1 MARSFS
7 TATLTVKIQEG
18 IILGGQDMG
27 SMNSFSVTGIKNVVK
42 RLMTATTDLMT
53 IMTFHASAEGAGQYI
68 EGNVRYI
75 RITNLDDTNHICLI
89 FVNEHSDEFAVK
101 VDKGQSFIFNADMSG
116 GVVDVF
122 DANGAGSATTGSI
135 ADLTTIKVQSDTA
148 SCDIETYIA
157 TA

>member
-18 IILGGQDMG
+18 IVLGGQDMG
-27 SMNSFSVTGIKNVVK
+27 STNSFSVTGIKNVVK

-89 FVNEHSDEFAVK
+89 FVNENSDEFAIK
-101 VDKGQSFIFNADMSG
+101 VDKGQSFIFNADLSG

-135 ADLTTIKVQSDTA
+135 GDLTTIKVQSDTA

>member
-18 IILGGQDMG
+18 IVLGGQDMG

-89 FVNEHSDEFAVK
+89 FVNENSDEFAVK
-101 VDKGQSFIFNADMSG
+101 VDKGQSFLFNADLSG

-122 DANGAGSATTGSI
+122 DANGAGTATSGSI
-135 ADLTTIKVQSDTA
+135 GDLTTIKVQSDTA

>member
-27 SMNSFSVTGIKNVVK
+27 STHALSITGIKNVVK
-42 RLMTATTDLMT
+42 RLMTATTDLAN
-53 IMTFHASAEGAGQYI
+53 ILTFHATAEGPGQFI

-75 RITNLDDTNHICLI
+75 RITNLDDTNHVCLI
-89 FVNEHSDEFAVK
+89 FVNENSDEFAIK
-101 VDKGQSFIFNADMSG
+101 VDKGQSFIFNADLSG

-135 ADLTTIKVQSDTA
+135 GDLTSIKVQSDSE
-148 SCDIETYIA
+148 SCDIEVYVA
-157 TA
+157 TV

>member
-18 IILGGQDMG
+18 IILGGQDVG
-27 SMNSFSVTGIKNVVK
+27 ATNSFTVTGIKNVVK

-53 IMTFHASAEGAGQYI
+53 IMTFHASTEGAGQYI
-68 EGNVRYI
+68 EGSVRYI

-89 FVNEHSDEFAVK
+89 FVNENSDEFAVK
-101 VDKGQSFIFNADMSG
+101 VDKGQSFIFNADLSG

-122 DANGAGSATTGSI
+122 DANGAGTATSGSI
-135 ADLTTIKVQSDTA
+135 GDLTTIKVQSDTA
-148 SCDIETYIA
+148 SCDIEVYVA
-157 TA
+157 TV

>member
-18 IILGGQDMG
+18 IVLGGQDMG

-89 FVNEHSDEFAVK
+89 FVNENSDEFAVK
-101 VDKGQSFIFNADMSG
+101 VDKGQSFIFNADLSG

-122 DANGAGSATTGSI
+122 DANGAGTATSGSI
-135 ADLTTIKVQSDTA
+135 GDLTTIKVQSDTA

-157 TA
+157 TT

>member
-18 IILGGQDMG
+18 IVLGGQDMG

-89 FVNEHSDEFAVK
+89 FGNENSDEFAVK
-101 VDKGQSFIFNADMSG
+101 VDKGQSFIFNADLSG

>member
-18 IILGGQDMG
+18 IVLGGQDMG
-27 SMNSFSVTGIKNVVK
+27 STNSFSVTGIKNVVK
-42 RLMTATTDLMT
+42 RLMTATTSEEYIL
-53 IMTFHASAEGAGQYI
+53 TFHPSTEAAGQYI

>member
-18 IILGGQDMG
+18 IVLGGQDMG

-89 FVNEHSDEFAVK
+89 FVNENSDEFAVK
-101 VDKGQSFIFNADMSG
+101 VDKGQSFIFNADLSG

-122 DANGAGSATTGSI
+122 DANGAGTATSGSI
-135 ADLTTIKVQSDTA
+135 GDLTTIKVQSDTA

>member
-18 IILGGQDMG
+18 IVLGGQNMG
-27 SMNSFSVTGIKNVVK
+27 ALNSFSVTGIKNVVK

-89 FVNEHSDEFAVK
+89 FVNENSDEFAVK
-101 VDKGQSFIFNADMSG
+101 VDKGQSFIFNADLSG

-122 DANGAGSATTGSI
+122 DANGAGTASSGSI
-135 ADLTTIKVQSDTA
+135 GDLTTIKVQSDTA

-157 TA
+157 TT

>member
-18 IILGGQDMG
+18 IVLGGQDMG
-27 SMNSFSVTGIKNVVK
+27 SMNSYSITGIKNVVK
-42 RLMTATTDLMT
+42 RLMTATTTEAD
-53 IMTFHASAEGAGQYI
+53 IVKFHASTEGAGQYI
-68 EGNVRYI
+68 EGSVRYI

-89 FVNEHSDEFAVK
+89 FVNENSDEFAVK

-135 ADLTTIKVQSDTA
+135 ADLTNIYAQADTA
-148 SCDIETYIA
+148 SVDLEIFVA
-157 TA
+157 SV

>member
-53 IMTFHASAEGAGQYI
+53 IMTFHASTEGAGQYI

-75 RITNLDDTNHICLI
+75 RMTNKDDTNNL
-89 FVNEHSDEFAVK
+89 FLTFKNEDNDEFV
-101 VDKGQSFIFNADMSG
+101 VLLDHGQSFIYNSNVDG
-116 GVVDVF
+116 GVVNTF
-122 DANGAGSATTGSI
+122 DANAGAASMDNLG
-135 ADLTTIKVQSDTA
+135 DLVNITARADTA
-148 SCDIETYIA
+148 Q
-157 TA
+157 